1 MYNPQEEL
9 QAILDLLGEWRN
21 KNGIGYVT
29 MHIGEDDFGSAYDW
43 NGVTLYEARGYY
55 GAQKK
60 DPSGGNRKRPMDK

>member
-1 MYNPQEEL
+1 MYNPQKEL

-29 MHIGEDDFGSAYDW
+29 MHIGEDGFGNAYDW
-43 NGVTLYEARGYY
+43 NGVTLYNARGDY

-60 DPSGGNRKRPMDK
+60 DPSDGNRKRPMDK